1 MWQLLIVFAC
11 LSPGIHQVRAVF
23 LEECKGVII
32 NKVSNPNL
40 DCSEF
45 VHCDGDDSY
54 YCNGDCREPVECY
67 IEDITAEVP
76 KEVTTLKPLPP
87 STSTEK
93 STTPDEQPKPEN
105 KTTQSTTSSTS
116 TSTTKTTPTPSND
129 IHVICRTSGK
139 NGVYPYPA
147 NSNYYYQCLSGYLL
161 LQQCPQNFHFDVT
174 QGQCISTKPYRSS
187 GLHL

>member
-1 MWQLLIVFAC
+1 MRQLKAYMWQLLIVFAC
-11 LSPGIHQVRAVF
+11 LSPGYHQVRAVF

-32 NKVSNPNL
+32 NKVANPNL
-40 DCSEF
+40 ECSQF

-54 YCNGDCREPVECY
+54 YCNADCREPVECY
-67 IEDITAEVP
+67 IEDITTEVP
-76 KEVTTLKPLPP
+76 KEVTTLRPLPP
-87 STSTEK
+87 ATPDAQPIPVN
-93 STTPDEQPKPEN
+93 TTPK
-105 KTTQSTTSSTS
+105 STTSSTS
-116 TSTTKTTPTPSND
+116 TSTISTTPFPSND
-129 IHVICRTSGK
+129 VHVICRTSGK

-147 NSNYYYQCLSGYLL
+147 NSNYYYQCIAGYLL

>member
-11 LSPGIHQVRAVF
+11 LSPGYHQVQAVF
-23 LEECKGVII
+23 LEECSGVII
-32 NKVSNPNL
+32 NKVANPNL
-40 DCSEF
+40 ECSEF
-45 VHCDGDDSY
+45 VHCNGDDSY

-67 IEDITAEVP
+67 ITTEVP

-93 STTPDEQPKPEN
+93 STTPEEQPKPA
-105 KTTQSTTSSTS
+105 STTTTKSTTTSTS
-116 TSTTKTTPTPSND
+116 TSTISTTPTPSND